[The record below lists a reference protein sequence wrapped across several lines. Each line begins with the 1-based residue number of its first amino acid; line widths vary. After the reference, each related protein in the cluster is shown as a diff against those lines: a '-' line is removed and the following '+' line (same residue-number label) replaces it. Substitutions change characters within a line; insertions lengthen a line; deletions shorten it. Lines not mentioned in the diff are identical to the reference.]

1 MVYTRKNDLIALRLE
16 KGEEVIVSLK
26 ELCEKECIDV
36 ASITGIGASDNA
48 IIWVFSVSDKK
59 YEKKNIIGD
68 MEITSLCGN
77 ITRQKGAPYIHVHAT
92 LASIDNV
99 YGGHLNEAIISAT
112 AEIFVQV
119 MDAKIDRFFDEKTGL
134 NLMEI

>member
-1 MVYTRKNDLIALRLE
+1 MVYTRKNNLIALRLE

-48 IIWVFSVSDKK
+48 IIGVFSVSDKK
-59 YEKKNIIGD
+59 YEKKNITGD
-68 MEITSLCGN
+68 MEITSICGN

-92 LASIDNV
+92 LASLDKV